1 MSDEQDLKLAC
12 LHHAGGDLDHA
23 KALFEWVSGSVRAT
37 TDSEAPEVSAPDQD
51 KPEEPFNYRHPS
63 KFGTDIPRRCHLEEL
78 TPEERAIRDLV
89 GTVESLGAH
98 PLLTTTVIQLMKAG
112 ESLADWVD
120 IELRDKA
127 ISALQSLSSGEGG
140 VGLLDGEPEPVP
152 TEVRKEDEQDAAGED
167 SVQIESGLAANLSKS
182 NDELLR
188 DIGVDP
194 ETGIYTA
201 TGIDIRIGAPQ
212 EAPAIPEGF
221 IPWSGGECPVPAG
234 TIVRVKF
241 RADWAGDPEIYGPGQ
256 AEYII
261 ADDGDTINKISWQH
275 SHGQSQSWGDIIAYR
290 ILTPQTQPETSAL
303 DKVEDAPANAAFIAE
318 AELAINDKSEDEPAA
333 FAPVNNT
340 DQPATTEQL
349 LAEGITEPGASEL
362 AAMRMAPAPKQGIA
376 GAVAR
381 LFQMGDV

>member
-1 MSDEQDLKLAC
+1 MSDEQELKLAC

-78 TPEERAIRDLV
+78 TPKERAIRDLV

-152 TEVRKEDEQDAAGED
+152 TEVRTQDEQDAAGED

-212 EAPAIPEGF
+212 EAPAIPEGE
-221 IPWSGGECPVPAG
+221 SAAEDL
-234 TIVRVKF
+234 
-241 RADWAGDPEIYGPGQ
+241 ADFKQRFPGFSKEQYRPLEAEDVEFDDADYQSKLGD
-256 AEYII
+256 A
-261 ADDGDTINKISWQH
+261 S
-275 SHGQSQSWGDIIAYR
+275 
-290 ILTPQTQPETSAL
+290 TPQTQPETSAL
-303 DKVEDAPANAAFIAE
+303 DKVEDAPPGGGANVFLEQAE
-318 AELAINDKSEDEPAA
+318 AAILDKSEDELAA

-349 LAEGITEPGASEL
+349 EAENITQPVSNDFAKGLLMEAEAKVEPKRIRILGIDFGAKKLVGE
-362 AAMRMAPAPKQGIA
+362 G
-376 GAVAR
+376 V
-381 LFQMGDV
+381 